1 MTKLIQQVAK
11 LLPATQSTSVQDTC
25 PTRPMLTRKDIEAL
39 FARELG
45 RKRFN

>member
-1 MTKLIQQVAK
+1 MTKLIQKVAK
-11 LLPATQSTSVQDTC
+11 LLPVTPGTSVQNTC